1 MLNNIRT
8 ATSDD
13 QETYNKFDDSR
24 AGLMKLN
31 TNEFAKQNCW
41 APVDKIE
48 SKIHMKGNKDN
59 SAVIHRIQ

>member
-1 MLNNIRT
+1 
-8 ATSDD
+8 
-13 QETYNKFDDSR
+13 
-24 AGLMKLN
+24 MKLN